1 MNTKYCINDY
11 LELLHNKKT
20 CLENTPQG
28 SCEKC
33 NGTGEVEIFIPLLN
47 KEVIGTCDCVV
58 NEDLEN
64 IKEKIIKAKNMLEKY
79 YNAFGF
85 LDDEL
90 NFEKYKSI
98 YKENT
103 KVIDLL
109 DKYLTHSMDNAILLT
124 GESGTGKTTMLKMI
138 WQILMLNKKNVY
150 YLNCPMFEE
159 LYYKEYSI
167 NGTSKKIEY
176 IINSIKHAEYILI
189 DDHIFTPHKNMLSG
203 YYKIF
208 DNARAFKQKVI
219 IASNKNFD
227 EIIKSYESKDDF
239 MASRL
244 QTRLENLNL
253 VECYC
258 VGLSCTK

>member
-64 IKEKIIKAKNMLEKY
+64 IKEKTIKAKNMLEKY

-150 YLNCPMFEE
+150 Y
-159 LYYKEYSI
+159 
-167 NGTSKKIEY
+167 
-176 IINSIKHAEYILI
+176 
-189 DDHIFTPHKNMLSG
+189 
-203 YYKIF
+203 KIF

-258 VGLSCTK
+258 LGLSCTK